1 MKKQQREADKLKYRI
16 GIREE
21 EIELLTEI
29 YDKLS
34 LTLEFLYYLME
45 RERENAFVVI
55 LLDLPSGKPV
65 DKEAM
70 LRFNKRATDLLFPI
84 DKEKNLFVMLC
95 QGTMI
100 EGGYRFAERLMRTVI
115 KEISA
120 SPYIVEV
127 EVKTTKYDIKTLIF
141 TVVELYLKAKKEQL
155 TGKVVYK
162 SLY

>member
-1 MKKQQREADKLKYRI
+1 MQQREADRLKHRI

-21 EIELLTEI
+21 EVELLTEM
-29 YDKLS
+29 YGKLS
-34 LTLEFLYYLME
+34 LTLEFLYYLIE
-45 RERENAFVVI
+45 RERENAFVMI
-55 LLDLPSGKPV
+55 LLEIPTQKNV
-65 DKEAM
+65 DAEEM

-84 DKEKNLFVMLC
+84 DKEKNLFVLLC

-100 EGGYRFAERLMRTVI
+100 EGGYRFAERLVRSVI
-115 KEISA
+115 KEISS

-141 TVVELYLKAKKEQL
+141 TAVELYLKAKKEGC

>member
-1 MKKQQREADKLKYRI
+1 MQQREADRLKHRI

-21 EIELLTEI
+21 EVELLTKMYEE
-29 YDKLS
+29 LS
-34 LTLEFLYYLME
+34 LTLEFLYYLIE
-45 RERENAFVVI
+45 RERENAFVTI
-55 LLDLPSGKPV
+55 LLEIPTKNDI
-65 DKEAM
+65 DAEEM

-84 DKEKNLFVMLC
+84 DKEKNLYVLLC

-100 EGGYRFAERLMRTVI
+100 EGGYRFAERLVRSVI
-115 KEISA
+115 KNISS

-141 TVVELYLKAKKEQL
+141 TVIELYLKAKKERL